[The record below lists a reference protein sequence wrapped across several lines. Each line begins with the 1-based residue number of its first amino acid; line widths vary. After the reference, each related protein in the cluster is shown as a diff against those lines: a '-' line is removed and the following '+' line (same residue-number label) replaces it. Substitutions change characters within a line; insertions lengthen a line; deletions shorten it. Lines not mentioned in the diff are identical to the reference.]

1 MFRVQKLLC
10 QMQGL
15 HGYYFCQRTSVDRK
29 RRNKM
34 ENIQEITEIINP
46 KKSAL
51 VIWDVQ
57 KMLVNNIFNREEFLT
72 NTKFL
77 IAAAREKGV
86 PIFFTKIT
94 PLPEQ
99 FESPAK
105 KFFMKNRP
113 RGFAFTPDG
122 LDLAITPK
130 EEDVVLNKN
139 TASIFVGTNFE
150 LVMRNAGLSTVIF
163 SGISTEI
170 GVESSARDAL
180 NRGFFPVIVTD
191 AVSSSN
197 QDAHTRSLQNL
208 KNMMVLLSANDLIS
222 LWKNG

>member
-1 MFRVQKLLC
+1 
-10 QMQGL
+10 
-15 HGYYFCQRTSVDRK
+15 
-29 RRNKM
+29 M
-34 ENIQEITEIINP
+34 ENIQEIIEIVNP
-46 KKSAL
+46 KRSAL

-208 KNMMVLLSANDLIS
+208 KNMMVLLSANDLIT

>member
-1 MFRVQKLLC
+1 
-10 QMQGL
+10 
-15 HGYYFCQRTSVDRK
+15 
-29 RRNKM
+29 M
-34 ENIQEITEIINP
+34 ENIQEITEIVNP
-46 KKSAL
+46 KRSAL

-77 IAAAREKGV
+77 IAGAREKGV

-99 FESPAK
+99 FESPAR

-163 SGISTEI
+163 TGISTEI

-208 KNMMVLLSANDLIS
+208 KNIMLLLSANDLIS

>member
-1 MFRVQKLLC
+1 
-10 QMQGL
+10 
-15 HGYYFCQRTSVDRK
+15 
-29 RRNKM
+29 M
-34 ENIQEITEIINP
+34 ENIQEIIEIVNP
-46 KKSAL
+46 KRSAL